1 MSENGSAFQP
11 GRSHHAMV
19 DRQGRAEDD
28 AALQTR
34 RAAISDLGDALRE
47 LVEDAVNTE
56 VGEDEL
62 RSAAAMA
69 RTASQSLRASG
80 RKLAELAS
88 ADDLLGGI
96 RLYNPVTGDG
106 SPLAPP
112 LRIEVEDGVVVGT
125 CSLGRAFEGPPT
137 YAHGGVSAMLLDQLL
152 GYAASAA
159 GRPGMTIQL
168 DTSYRAP
175 VPLRTPLRL
184 TAEVTNVDG
193 RRVTIKGTIAAA
205 AEPGKALVEAIGTFL
220 TLRPE
225 RAAMLFGLVRHPDA
239 TDPSVAHD

>member
-1 MSENGSAFQP
+1 MSEDGSAFQP

-19 DRQGRAEDD
+19 DRQDQAEDD
-28 AALQTR
+28 AASQAR
-34 RAAISDLGDALRE
+34 RATIIELGDALRE

-56 VGEDEL
+56 VGADEL
-62 RSAAAMA
+62 RQVAAMA
-69 RTASQSLRASG
+69 RTASQALRARG
-80 RKLAELAS
+80 RKLAELPS

-112 LRIEVEDGVVVGT
+112 LRIEVVDGVVVGT

-159 GRPGMTIQL
+159 GHPGMTIQL

-175 VPLRTPLRL
+175 VPLCTPLRL
-184 TAEVTNVDG
+184 AAEVTDVDG
-193 RRVTIKGTIAAA
+193 RRVTLKGTIATA
-205 AEPGKALVEAIGTFL
+205 AEPGKALVRATGTFL

-225 RAAMLFGLVRHPDA
+225 RAAQLFGLVRHPDA
-239 TDPSVAHD
+239 TDPTVAHD

>member
-1 MSENGSAFQP
+1 VIEDGSAFEP

-19 DRQGRAEDD
+19 DRPDRAGD
-28 AALQTR
+28 AALQARHATIR
-34 RAAISDLGDALRE
+34 ELGDALRE

-56 VGEDEL
+56 VAEDEL
-62 RSAAAMA
+62 RQVAAIV
-69 RTASQSLRASG
+69 RTAAKSLRANS
-80 RKLAELAS
+80 RELAQLPS

-96 RLYNPVTGDG
+96 RVYNPVTGDG
-106 SPLAPP
+106 SALAPP
-112 LRIEVEDGVVVGT
+112 LRIEMVDGVAVGT

-159 GRPGMTIQL
+159 GHPGMTIRL

-184 TAEVTNVDG
+184 AAEVTNVDG
-193 RRVTIKGTIAAA
+193 RRVTVEGTIATA
-205 AEPGKALVEAIGTFL
+205 AEPDKALVRATGMFL

-225 RAAMLFGLVRHPDA
+225 RAARLFDSVRDPDA
-239 TDPSVAHD
+239 KDPSVAHD